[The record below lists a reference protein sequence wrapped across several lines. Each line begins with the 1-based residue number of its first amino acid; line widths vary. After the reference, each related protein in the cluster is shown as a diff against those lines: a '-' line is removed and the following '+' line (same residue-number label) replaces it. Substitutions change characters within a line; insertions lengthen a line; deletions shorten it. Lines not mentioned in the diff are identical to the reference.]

1 MRLFQAEAVQSG
13 RTHRNLYDAL
23 RKPIDAARETFR
35 TQFFAPCASMV
46 DYLHLE
52 LARTLAYDDAD
63 LLGTTYPGPLV

>member
-1 MRLFQAEAVQSG
+1 LTPR
-13 RTHRNLYDAL
+13 
-23 RKPIDAARETFR
+23 ARPR
-35 TQFFAPCASMV
+35 TQFFTPCASMV